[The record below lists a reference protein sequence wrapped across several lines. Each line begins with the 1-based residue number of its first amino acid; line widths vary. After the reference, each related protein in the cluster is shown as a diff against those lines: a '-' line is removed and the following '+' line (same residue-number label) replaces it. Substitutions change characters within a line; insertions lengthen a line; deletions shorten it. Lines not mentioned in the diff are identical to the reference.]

1 VVNESVMSRQIQ
13 QENERKAATP
23 CCMDRRCCTDGN
35 PLSCTETAEE
45 VVAFM
50 RGVIGELQLTMADI
64 PFWEKEPVLQADL
77 SEELPF

>member
-1 VVNESVMSRQIQ
+1 
-13 QENERKAATP
+13 
-23 CCMDRRCCTDGN
+23 
-35 PLSCTETAEE
+35 
-45 VVAFM
+45 M